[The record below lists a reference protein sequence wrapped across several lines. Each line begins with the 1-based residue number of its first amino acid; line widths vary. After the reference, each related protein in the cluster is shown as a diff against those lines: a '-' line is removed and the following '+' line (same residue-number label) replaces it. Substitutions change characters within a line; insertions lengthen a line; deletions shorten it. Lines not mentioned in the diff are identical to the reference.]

1 MNVMS
6 NFKIEKIIG
15 YYKRLIKG
23 NGWCQIRLLKIIGN
37 V

>member
-1 MNVMS
+1 MS

-23 NGWCQIRLLKIIGN
+23 NGGSQIRILEIIDY